1 MSLLAL
7 GIICLWPFS
16 GLAPPCPCLALKNGS
31 FALKSSNVS
40 LKADIF
46 LLREYEH
53 KTQGRTLNKGV
64 W

>member
-1 MSLLAL
+1 MFLLAL

-46 LLREYEH
+46 LLF
-53 KTQGRTLNKGV
+53 QGI
-64 W
+64 